1 MYVGKLWSGRVH
13 DITIFKNEFSSI
25 NFRDKRVHVDLGFQ
39 GIEHVILYGQIAK
52 PYKKP
57 KGKLLGDF
65 EKEVNRILSS
75 FRVKVENA
83 LAGCKHFLINQ
94 IRSRV
99 KHKEQIA
106 DHFELSAGLYNYK
119 LQFSSN

>member
-1 MYVGKLWSGRVH
+1 MH
-13 DITIFKNEFSSI
+13 DITIFKREFSCI
-25 NFRDKRVHVDLGFQ
+25 DFKGKRVHVDLGFQ
-39 GIEHVILYGQIAK
+39 GIEHVLLNGQIAK

-83 LAGCKHFLINQ
+83 LAGCKHFFINQ

-99 KHKEQIA
+99 KDREQIA
-106 DHFELSAGLYNYK
+106 EHFELCAGLYNYK